1 MKTIHSM
8 VLTLAAVLLATH
20 VPLRASETDDRI
32 ESSFIKS
39 YVFQTYL
46 HDDGIIARSKDGN
59 VVLTGTV
66 SQQFH
71 KDLAKETAEN
81 LPGVKN
87 VDSRI
92 KVKGG
97 SPAENSDG
105 WIVVKVKTVLLF
117 HRNVSAQ
124 NTRVS
129 VKDGIVTLRGKAD
142 NLAQKDLTS
151 EYVKDVDGVK
161 DVKNEMTV
169 AKAAP
174 SLAKKTMEKIDDAS
188 ITAQVKVSLL
198 SRRST
203 SALNTHVSTV
213 QGVVTLSGQAENAAE
228 KDLVTRL
235 ASDINGVKSVVNDMS
250 VK

>member
-8 VLTLAAVLLATH
+8 VMTLAALLLATH
-20 VPLRASETDDRI
+20 IPLRASETDDRI

-46 HDDGIIARSKDGN
+46 HDDAIIARSKDGN
-59 VVLTGTV
+59 VILTGTV
-66 SQQFH
+66 SQQMH
-71 KDLAKETAEN
+71 KDLAEETAGN

-87 VDSRI
+87 VDSRL
-92 KVKGG
+92 KVKGE

-105 WIVVKVKTVLLF
+105 WILVKVKTALLF
-117 HRNVSAQ
+117 HRNVSTQ

-129 VKDGIVTLRGKAD
+129 VKNGIVTLRGQAD
-142 NLAQKDLTS
+142 NIAQKDLTS
-151 EYVKDVDGVK
+151 EYVKDVDGAK
-161 DVKNEMTV
+161 GVKNEMTL

-174 SLAKKTMEKIDDAS
+174 SLTQKTMEKIDDAS

-203 SALNTHVSTV
+203 SALNTHVNTN
-213 QGVVTLSGQAENAAE
+213 QGVVTLSGKAENAAE